1 MKLIIAPTD
10 FSPMADNAVKY
21 SIDMAKAMGANLMLV
36 NVYQLPISYSEVP
49 LINISLDELR
59 KISEEKL
66 EELKRNIKTLTG
78 NQLTV
83 YTESKLGYVT
93 EELEKLSITLHPFAI
108 VMGTRGVTGV
118 GRFFLGSNT
127 LSVIKHLEVPVFVIP
142 PGATFKSFR
151 KIGLTSD
158 LRDVVDATPVEPV
171 RELVNFF
178 NADLHVLNVDLK
190 QRRFTPYTPEETM
203 NLETLLS
210 GMNPVFDFIEHE
222 SVEQGISEFAE
233 KNNIDL
239 LITLP
244 KKHNALEQLF
254 ETSTTRKLIHQ
265 TNIPL
270 MCIHHEVHEK
280 VS

>member
-83 YTESKLGYVT
+83 YTESKLGDVT

-178 NADLHVLNVDLK
+178 NADLHVLNVDFK

>member
-21 SIDMAKAMGANLMLV
+21 SIDLAKAMGANLMLV

-49 LINISLDELR
+49 LVNISLDELR

-66 EELKRNIKTLTG
+66 QELKRNIKTLTG

-83 YTESKLGYVT
+83 YTESKLGDVT
-93 EELEKLSITLHPFAI
+93 EELEKLSKTLHPFAI

-127 LSVIKHLEVPVFVIP
+127 MSVIKHLEVPVFVIP

-151 KIGLTSD
+151 KVGLTSD
-158 LRDVVDATPVEPV
+158 LRDVVDATPVEPI
-171 RELVNFF
+171 REIVNFF
-178 NADLHVLNVDLK
+178 NADLHVLNVDFK
-190 QRRFTPYTPEETM
+190 QRGFTPYTPEETM
-203 NLETLLS
+203 NLDTLLS
-210 GMNPVFDFIEHE
+210 GMNPVFDFVEHQ

-265 TNIPL
+265 TNIPI

>member
-10 FSPMADNAVKY
+10 FSPLADNAVRY
-21 SIDMAKAMGANLMLV
+21 SIDMAKAIGANLMLL

-49 LINISLDELR
+49 LINISLEELR
-59 KISEEKL
+59 KASEEKL
-66 EELKRNIKTLTG
+66 AELKQNIDTITG
-78 NQLTV
+78 KQLTI
-83 YTESKLGYVT
+83 YTESKLGDVT
-93 EELEKLSITLHPFAI
+93 EELEKICKTLHPFAI

-127 LSVIKHLEVPVFVIP
+127 MSVIKHVEVPVFVIP
-142 PGATFKSFR
+142 PGARFKAF
-151 KIGLTSD
+151 KKVGLTSD
-158 LRDVVDATPVEPV
+158 LRDVVDATPVDPI

-178 NADLHVLNVDLK
+178 NADLHVLNVDFK
-190 QRRFTPYTPEETM
+190 KRKFTPYTPEETM
-203 NLETLLS
+203 NLDSLLS
-210 GMNPVFDFIEHE
+210 GMNPVYDFIEHE

-244 KKHNALEQLF
+244 KKHSALEQLF
-254 ETSTTRKLIHQ
+254 ETSTTRKLIHH
-265 TNIPL
+265 TNIPM

>member
-10 FSPMADNAVKY
+10 FSPLADNAVRY
-21 SIDMAKAMGANLMLV
+21 SIDMAKAIGANLMLV

-49 LINISLDELR
+49 LVNISLDELR

-66 EELKRNIKTLTG
+66 EELKRNIKTLSG

-83 YTESKLGYVT
+83 FTESKLGDVT
-93 EELEKLSITLHPFAI
+93 EELEKLSKTLHPFAI

-127 LSVIKHLEVPVFVIP
+127 ISVIKHLEVPVFVIP

-158 LRDVVDATPVEPV
+158 LREVVDNTPVEPI

-178 NADLHVLNVDLK
+178 NADLHVLNVDFK
-190 QRRFTPYTPEETM
+190 QRRFTPNTPEETM
-203 NLETLLS
+203 NLDTLLS

-222 SVEQGISEFAE
+222 NVEQGISEFAE

>member
-10 FSPMADNAVKY
+10 FSPLADNAVKY
-21 SIDMAKAMGANLMLV
+21 SIEMAKAMGANLMLV

-49 LINISLDELR
+49 LVNISLDEIR

-66 EELKRNIKTLTG
+66 AELKRNIQTLTG

-83 YTESKLGYVT
+83 YTESKLGDLT
-93 EELEKLSITLHPFAI
+93 EELEKLSKTYHPFAI

-127 LSVIKHLEVPVFVIP
+127 ISVIKHLEVPIFVIP
-142 PGATFKSFR
+142 PGVVFKTFR
-151 KIGLTSD
+151 KVGLTSD
-158 LRDVVDATPVEPV
+158 LRDVIDATPVAPI
-171 RELVNFF
+171 RALVNFF
-178 NADLHVLNVDLK
+178 NADLHVLNVDFK
-190 QRRFTPYTPEETM
+190 RRGFTPYTPEETM
-203 NLETLLS
+203 NLDSLLS
-210 GMNPVFDFIEHE
+210 GMNPVYDFIEHE
-222 SVEQGISEFAE
+222 SVEVGISEFAE

-244 KKHNALEQLF
+244 KKHSAIEQLF
-254 ETSTTRKLIHQ
+254 EPSTTRKLIHQ
-265 TNIPL
+265 TNIPI